1 MSYILCLGF
10 KSIIYK
16 ELPTV
21 RLSINQHFIDEFS
34 VDSNNKNTDIKNIW
48 IYNDDFNNF
57 KKSCYLENIY
67 SWYEKNIK
75 FDDIYP
81 DEAIERHKE
90 LIWENESLYKLK
102 EDPCT
107 GRLVTESLV
116 HLFLID
122 AYIGGA
128 DNVEL

>member
-1 MSYILCLGF
+1 M
-10 KSIIYK
+10 K
-16 ELPTV
+16 T
-21 RLSINQHFIDEFS
+21 
-34 VDSNNKNTDIKNIW
+34 SNLVAT
-48 IYNDDFNNF
+48 YLF
-57 KKSCYLENIY
+57 CYDTGRWEEITF
-67 SWYEKNIK
+67 NIK